1 MILGIDIGSASTK
14 AALLDEA
21 LGLFGYWE
29 RPNRSHPAEA
39 FRGVVG
45 EIFGGGDRR
54 IRGLG
59 ITGAGREIV
68 EAPPEVF
75 QPNEVVSLAIGA
87 ARAYPETR
95 SVIEIGAQTSRW
107 VLFDRAGDFS
117 AEPGILDFALN
128 DVCAAGSGSFLEQQA
143 ARLKM
148 PIEEFARLAA
158 SAKRGAAIA
167 GRCSVFAKTDMI
179 HLQQKGTPP
188 EEIAYGLCQALAR
201 NFVATVLKG
210 RESLPPVLLAGGGFR
225 NKGLVNAFREVLRL
239 GEGECRL
246 ADPPHLLGA
255 LGAAVGAARDPG
267 GFEIGAP
274 EDLLRLLR
282 PSPKGRTAAPT
293 GLSAK
298 TGLSETTGLAA
309 LGELDIHRAEEP
321 SPRADEFLW
330 AYLGVDIGSV
340 STNLVLVD
348 GEGNVRA
355 GVYLP
360 TRGRPLEVLK
370 EGYQELVQKCPAGFD
385 LLGIGTT
392 GSGRHLAGTLLQ
404 ADVIHNEITCQL
416 RSAVHYF
423 PDVDTIFEIGG
434 QDSKFISARDGRIL
448 DFVMNKICAAG
459 TGSFL
464 EEQAEILGIRIEN
477 EFSRFAAGSAAPAD
491 LGSRCTVF
499 MESEL
504 ADALGRGAAVADI
517 SAGLAFSIARNY
529 LEKVVAGRSVGA
541 AVVFQGGVASNPSVV
556 RALALETGR
565 EIRVHPHNR
574 ISGAIGAALMAR
586 ERVREAGKTSPDAA
600 AVRRRLAQEFAV
612 ASFTCNECTNR
623 CQVNRISFE
632 DGAVFFGDTCE
643 RYSAGQGLKPAG
655 GAGDQRDSGREARFD
670 LFKERAALLES
681 CVRNPERPS
690 LRIGLPRASLLC
702 EYLPFWAVF
711 FNRLGAEVV
720 VSPENDPE
728 ILEAG
733 LRKLAAET
741 CLPVKAAFG
750 HVEWFRDKA
759 VDWIFFPAVLDLRK
773 DARDSAS
780 FCPYTESL
788 PFMARAATSG
798 KILSPFVSLNGT
810 REDFLRSVTAV
821 RDALGRS
828 DEAMGEAFDAAV
840 EAQKDFRDRLQAR
853 GREVIASCRREGHP
867 VWAVI
872 GRPYTLHD
880 PFMNLNL
887 GRHLTKL
894 GVTALPVDFL
904 PLDGRAG
911 FEWPG
916 APHWRYNRQ
925 ALEAA
930 LWTAGERGIEPVILT
945 NFGCGLDAFNLRHV
959 DRILSGKPHLV
970 LEFDEHRAEAGLI
983 TRIEAFL
990 DEVREARPGG
1000 LAAGSPAPAGPI
1012 RAKDIESFRTRR
1024 FVLPRFADHAFAF
1037 SGALKAVGIE
1047 AEVLPLPAAATVALG
1062 EKYSTGKECH
1072 AYSVIAG
1079 DFAKL
1084 ALSERRGNEVFFFP
1098 GSKYTCVLAQYDKAM
1113 AYLAEDLGITDID
1126 VFAPVGDQ
1134 LNRILTLKGMTF
1146 LYQGLVAIDLLVQA
1160 SCSLRPYEI
1169 RKGATD
1175 EAHAAN
1181 IKDVEAGLAARDIG
1195 PALERCAAR
1204 LKSIAVRRERRPVVG
1219 IAGDI
1224 FTRINPAANHNLF
1237 LKLEALGCEV
1247 MPPSFFID
1255 EVDFN
1260 VGKGLRTQLV
1270 GRKYGRSSVLAL
1282 LYLRKELEKSK
1293 VRRRLGKAFP
1303 FAKDPAY
1310 GDVVKSTAPYV
1321 GIEGNRFL
1329 FLNIAKI
1336 VDFARRGADG
1346 VINAVC
1352 FNCMIGAASAVLA
1365 ASVRNDYANIPIPT
1379 FIYTGSELASER
1391 TRLEAFVYQVRQC
1404 AERKK
1409 SRPGDPAG
1417 TPKRPRRGGPSLA
1430 PRRAR

>member
-1 MILGIDIGSASTK
+1 M
-14 AALLDEA
+14 
-21 LGLFGYWE
+21 
-29 RPNRSHPAEA
+29 
-39 FRGVVG
+39 
-45 EIFGGGDRR
+45 
-54 IRGLG
+54 
-59 ITGAGREIV
+59 
-68 EAPPEVF
+68 
-75 QPNEVVSLAIGA
+75 
-87 ARAYPETR
+87 
-95 SVIEIGAQTSRW
+95 
-107 VLFDRAGDFS
+107 LFDRAGDIS

-210 RESLPPVLLAGGGFR
+210 RESTPPVLLAGGGFR

-239 GEGECRL
+239 GEGDCRL
-246 ADPPHLLGA
+246 AEPPHVLGA
-255 LGAAVGAARDPG
+255 LGAAVGAANPVVADG
-267 GFEIGAP
+267 HSKGFEVRGP
-274 EDLLRLLR
+274 EDLLRLLKPRR
-282 PSPKGRTAAPT
+282 PRPKARST
-293 GLSAK
+293 
-298 TGLSETTGLAA
+298 A
-309 LGELDIHRAEEP
+309 LGTLEIGGSEEP
-321 SPRADEFLW
+321 SLGPGEFLE
-330 AYLGVDIGSV
+330 AHLGVDIGSV

-348 GEGNVRA
+348 GEGKVRA

-370 EGYQELVQKCPAGFD
+370 EGYRELLRKCPGGFD

-404 ADVIHNEITCQL
+404 ADVVHNEITCQL

-434 QDSKFISARDGRIL
+434 QDSKFISARDGKIL
-448 DFVMNKICAAG
+448 DFAMNKICAAG

-464 EEQAEILGIRIEN
+464 EEQAEILGIRIED
-477 EFSRFAAGSAAPAD
+477 EFSILAAGAADARRPGQPVHGLHGIRAGGRPRPRCRGGRHLRRAGLFDRPELSREGRGRTSRRRGRRLPGRRRVQPFGREGPGPRDRPGDPRPPPQPD
-491 LGSRCTVF
+491 LGRRRGRAHGPRAGPRSR
-499 MESEL
+499 E
-504 ADALGRGAAVADI
+504 D
-517 SAGLAFSIARNY
+517 IARR
-529 LEKVVAGRSVGA
+529 GRRPPPARS
-541 AVVFQGGVASNPSVV
+541 GV
-556 RALALETGR
+556 RRHELHLL
-565 EIRVHPHNR
+565 RVHEPLP
-574 ISGAIGAALMAR
+574 GQ
-586 ERVREAGKTSPDAA
+586 PDLL
-600 AVRRRLAQEFAV
+600 RRRRGLLRRYLRAV
-612 ASFTCNECTNR
+612 HGR
-623 CQVNRISFE
+623 P
-632 DGAVFFGDTCE
+632 GA
-643 RYSAGQGLKPAG
+643 PAG
-655 GAGDQRDSGREARFD
+655 GREPPVERTPAREARFD
-670 LFKERAALLES
+670 LFKERAELLES
-681 CVRNPERPS
+681 FIRNPERPS
-690 LRIGLPRASLLC
+690 RRIGLPRASLLC
-702 EYLPFWAVF
+702 EYLPFWSVF

-720 VSPENDPE
+720 VSPENNPE
-728 ILEAG
+728 ILEGG

-750 HVEWFRDKA
+750 HIEWFRDKA

-773 DARDSAS
+773 DAGDSAS
-780 FCPYTESL
+780 FCPYTESFS
-788 PFMARAATSG
+788 FMARAATSAE
-798 KILSPFVSLNGT
+798 ILSPFVALNGT
-810 REDFLRSVTAV
+810 REDFLRSVATV
-821 RDALGRS
+821 RDALDQN
-828 DEAMGEAFDAAV
+828 DEAMGEAYEAAV
-840 EAQKDFRDRLQAR
+840 EAQADFRARLQAR
-853 GREVIASCRREGHP
+853 GREVIARCRKEGQP

-880 PFMNLNL
+880 RFLNLNL
-887 GRHLTKL
+887 GRHLAKL

-904 PLDGRAG
+904 PLDGTEG
-911 FEWPG
+911 LEWPG

-925 ALEAA
+925 AIQAA
-930 LWTAGERGIEPVILT
+930 LWTVGQEGIEPVILT
-945 NFGCGLDAFNLRHV
+945 NFGCGLDAFNLRHL
-959 DRILSGKPHLV
+959 DRILSGKPHLI

-990 DEVREARPGG
+990 DEVREARRGG
-1000 LAAGSPAPAGPI
+1000 RTAGPPAPPVPL
-1012 RAKDIESFRTRR
+1012 RPKDIESFRTRR

-1047 AEVLPLPAAATVALG
+1047 AEVLPLPDAATVALG
-1062 EKYSTGKECH
+1062 EKHSTGKECH

-1079 DFAKL
+1079 DFARL
-1084 ALSERRGNEVFFFP
+1084 ALSERRGNEIFFFP

-1160 SCSLRPYEI
+1160 LCALRPYEV

-1181 IKDVEAGLAARDIG
+1181 LGDVEAGLAARDLG
-1195 PALERCAAR
+1195 PALERCAER
-1204 LKSIAVRRERRPVVG
+1204 LKSIAVKREPRPVVG
-1219 IAGDI
+1219 VAGDI
-1224 FTRINPAANHNLF
+1224 FTRINPVANHGLF
-1237 LKLEALGCEV
+1237 LKLEELGCEV
-1247 MPPSFFID
+1247 LPPSFFID

-1270 GRKYGRSSVLAL
+1270 GRKYGTSSVLAI
-1282 LYLRKELEKSK
+1282 LYLRKELEKAK
-1293 VRRRLGKAFP
+1293 VRRRLGKAVP

-1310 GDVVKSTAPYV
+1310 GDVVKYTAPYV

-1329 FLNIAKI
+1329 FLNMAKI

-1352 FNCMIGAASAVLA
+1352 FNCMVGAASAVLA
-1365 ASVRNDYANIPIPT
+1365 AGVRSDYANIPIPT
-1379 FIYTGSELASER
+1379 FIYTGSELVSER
-1391 TRLEAFVYQVRQC
+1391 TRLEAFVYQVRQY
-1404 AERKK
+1404 AEPQKE
-1409 SRPGDPAG
+1409 PAG
-1417 TPKRPRRGGPSLA
+1417 RSRRGPETAAPGRPVACPAAGPVI
-1430 PRRAR
+1430 

>member
-1 MILGIDIGSASTK
+1 LILGIDIGSSAVK
-14 AALLDEA
+14 AVLLDEA
-21 LGLFGYWE
+21 LAGLGSWE
-29 RPNRSHPAEA
+29 RPNRGRPADA
-39 FRGVVG
+39 FRSVVEG
-45 EIFGGGDRR
+45 IFDGPGRT
-54 IRGLG
+54 IRSVG
-59 ITGAGREIV
+59 ITGAGREII
-68 EAPPEVF
+68 EAPPGVF
-75 QPNEVVSLAIGA
+75 QPNEIVSLALGA

-107 VLFDRAGDFS
+107 VLFDRAGDVS

-158 SAKRGAAIA
+158 SAERGAAIA

-210 RESLPPVLLAGGGFR
+210 RESTPPVLLAGGGFR

-239 GEGECRL
+239 GEGDCRL
-246 ADPPHLLGA
+246 AEPPHILGA
-255 LGAAVGAARDPG
+255 LGAAVGAASPVVADGRPNG
-267 GFEIGAP
+267 LEIRKS

-282 PSPKGRTAAPT
+282 PRAPRPKARA
-293 GLSAK
+293 
-298 TGLSETTGLAA
+298 EA
-309 LGELDIHRAEEP
+309 LGGLEVRGSEEP
-321 SPRADEFLW
+321 SPRPDEFL
-330 AYLGVDIGSV
+330 AAFLGVDIGSV

-348 GEGNVRA
+348 AEGSVRA

-370 EGYQELVQKCPAGFD
+370 EGYRELLRKCPGGFD

-404 ADVIHNEITCQL
+404 ADVVHNEITCQL

-423 PDVDTIFEIGG
+423 PDADTVFEIGG
-434 QDSKFISARDGRIL
+434 QDSKFISARDGKIV
-448 DFVMNKICAAG
+448 DFAMNKICAAG

-464 EEQAEILGIRIEN
+464 EEQAEILGVRIED
-477 EFSRFAAGSAAPAD
+477 EFSRLAAGSATPAD

-504 ADALGRGAAVADI
+504 ADALGRGVAVADI
-517 SAGLAFSIARNY
+517 SAGLAYSIARNY
-529 LEKVVAGRSVGA
+529 LEKVVAGRPVGA

-586 ERVREAGKTSPDAA
+586 ERVRDAGKTSPDTS
-600 AVRRRLAQEFAV
+600 AVRRRLAQEYAV
-612 ASFTCNECTNR
+612 TSFTCGECPNR

-643 RYSAGQGLKPAG
+643 RYTAGQGLRPAEG
-655 GAGDQRDSGREARFD
+655 SAGRTVSGAEARVD
-670 LFKERAALLES
+670 LFKERAELLAS
-681 CVRNPERPS
+681 YIRNPERPS
-690 LRIGLPRASLLC
+690 RRIGLPRASLLC
-702 EYLPFWAVF
+702 EDLPFWSVF

-720 VSPENDPE
+720 VSPENGPA
-728 ILEAG
+728 ILEG
-733 LRKLAAET
+733 GMRKLAAET

-750 HVEWFRDKA
+750 HVEWFKDKA
-759 VDWIFFPAVLDLRK
+759 VDWIFFPAVVDLRK
-773 DARDSAS
+773 DGGDSAS
-780 FCPYTESL
+780 FCPYTESF
-788 PFMARAATSG
+788 PFMARAATSAE
-798 KILSPFVSLNGT
+798 ILSPFVSLNGT
-810 REDFLRSVTAV
+810 REDFLRSVVAV
-821 RDALGRS
+821 RDALDQS
-828 DEAMGEAFDAAV
+828 DEAMGEAYEAAV
-840 EAQKDFRDRLQAR
+840 AAQADFRARLQAR
-853 GREVIASCRREGHP
+853 GREVIARCREDGSP

-880 PFMNLNL
+880 PFLNLNL
-887 GRHLTKL
+887 GRHLAKL
-894 GVTALPVDFL
+894 GITALPVDLL
-904 PLDGRAG
+904 PLDGMEG
-911 FEWPG
+911 LEWPG

-925 ALEAA
+925 ALRAA
-930 LWTAGERGIEPVILT
+930 LWTAGEEGIEPVILT
-945 NFGCGLDAFNLRHV
+945 NFGCGLDAFNLRHI
-959 DRILSGKPHLV
+959 DRILSGRPHLV

-983 TRIEAFL
+983 TRLEAFL
-990 DEVREARPGG
+990 DESREAGRGGRRAAPPARPG
-1000 LAAGSPAPAGPI
+1000 PI
-1012 RAKDIESFRTRR
+1012 LPGEVESLRARR

-1047 AEVLPLPAAATVALG
+1047 AEVLPFPDAATVALG
-1062 EKYSTGKECH
+1062 EKHSTGKECH

-1084 ALSERRGNEVFFFP
+1084 ALSERRGNEIFFFP
-1098 GSKYTCVLAQYDKAM
+1098 GSKYTCVLAQYDKAL
-1113 AYLAEDLGITDID
+1113 AYLAEDLGIADIG

-1134 LNRILTLKGMTF
+1134 LNRILTLKGMTL

-1160 SCSLRPYEI
+1160 LCALRPYEV

-1181 IKDVEAGLAARDIG
+1181 LRDVEAGLAARDLG
-1195 PALERCAAR
+1195 PALERCADR
-1204 LKSIAVRRERRPVVG
+1204 LTSIAVRREPRPVVG
-1219 IAGDI
+1219 VAGDI
-1224 FTRINPAANHNLF
+1224 FTRINPAANHGLF
-1237 LKLEALGCEV
+1237 LKLEELGCEV
-1247 MPPSFFID
+1247 LPPSFFVD

-1260 VGKGLRTQLV
+1260 VGKGLRTKLV
-1270 GRKYGRSSVLAL
+1270 GRKYGTSSVLAI
-1282 LYLRKELEKSK
+1282 LYLRKELEKAK
-1293 VRRRLGKAFP
+1293 VRRRLGKAVP

-1310 GDVVKSTAPYV
+1310 GDVVKYTAPYM

-1329 FLNIAKI
+1329 FLNMAKI

-1352 FNCMIGAASAVLA
+1352 FNCMVGAASAVLA
-1365 ASVRNDYANIPIPT
+1365 AGVRGDYANIPIPT
-1379 FIYTGSELASER
+1379 FIYTGSELVSER
-1391 TRLEAFVYQVRQC
+1391 TRLEAFVYQVRQR

-1409 SRPGDPAG
+1409 SRLGDPAG
-1417 TPKRPRRGGPSLA
+1417 SPKRPRRAALPLA
-1430 PRRAR
+1430 PPRAR